1 MSLYVEVK
9 INSEAVAVVT
19 ATRIT
24 DFGSQPD
31 SVNTYEWKWASC
43 DRIEATGCV
52 EHRYGDGA
60 FSLACKVLAAADA
73 RRRHRAAEH
82 VATFGECES
91 ELWRDLQAE
100 VERLREIIDR
110 VIVVAEEAAG
120 AGWRD
125 VPSQTVDEADGR
137 NAVGN
142 AIFAAIEG
150 RDRLRPKM
158 IKTIAQLDALP
169 DRVVVIDRTGTVWE
183 KDNQPA
189 GADEPWWAPGTAF
202 GLGSDQIALPA
213 RVIHMP
219 ESS

>member
-82 VATFGECES
+82 AATFGERES
-91 ELWRDLQAE
+91 ELLRDLQAE
-100 VERLREIIDR
+100 VERMHTWDGLM
-110 VIVVAEEAAG
+110 ALL
-120 AGWRD
+120 
-125 VPSQTVDEADGR
+125 DEHWPED
-137 NAVGN
+137 
-142 AIFAAIEG
+142 IFPTMEDTEG
-150 RDRLRPKM
+150 RDPGPRIVSLLRWVERLRPKP
-158 IKTIAQLDALP
+158 IETIAQLDALP